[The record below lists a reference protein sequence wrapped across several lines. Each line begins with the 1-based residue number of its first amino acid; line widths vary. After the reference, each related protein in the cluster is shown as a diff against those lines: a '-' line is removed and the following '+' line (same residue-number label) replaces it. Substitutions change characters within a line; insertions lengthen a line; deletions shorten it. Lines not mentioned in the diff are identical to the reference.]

1 MSETK
6 TESIQ
11 YGREECLERLTRA
24 IQTCEA
30 IHNDSRTPI
39 EDALKLMDHIRTLH
53 KFRRALRRTAFDES
67 TASLEFSAAI
77 ASLTVVNETLK
88 ADVMAHKTTMEFVN
102 SVAQAS
108 SAVLDLAVAVGALGA

>member
-53 KFRRALRRTAFDES
+53 KFRRALRRTSFDES
-67 TASLEFSAAI
+67 TASREFSAAI

-88 ADVMAHKTTMEFVN
+88 AEIMAHKTTMEFVS

-108 SAVLDLAVAVGALGA
+108 SAVLDLTVAVGALGA